1 MRRIALTATVLL
13 AASAGAGCP
22 NDWLPPRLSTLAA
35 RSEKPSPGGA
45 DYLYGGG
52 RAVQTFPQGPATVQ
66 PAVLSALDDL
76 RIHSVR
82 QISDGGSIVFEALTA
97 DDRRASVAI
106 VPQASGTRLSARIG
120 LFGDQALSRALMDRV
135 GIRLGNL
142 PPAPVPETPPS
153 QPASNPYFS
162 RTAISDAEMLKD
174 QAEAPY
180 RSTAV
185 PDNKPY

>member
-1 MRRIALTATVLL
+1 MRRIALSATALL
-13 AASAGAGCP
+13 AVAAGSGCQTTGP
-22 NDWLPPRLSTLAA
+22 AA
-35 RSEKPSPGGA
+35 LMALGRSESPSPGGSDYRYAGGWA
-45 DYLYGGG
+45 D
-52 RAVQTFPQGPATVQ
+52 QTFGQGAAAVQ
-66 PAVLSALDDL
+66 PAVLGALDDL
-76 RIHSVR
+76 RVHSVR
-82 QISDGGSIVFEALTA
+82 QISDGGSIVFEARTA
-97 DDRRASVAI
+97 DNRRATVTLI
-106 VPQASGTRLSARIG
+106 PQARGTRLSARVG

-142 PPAPVPETPPS
+142 PPAPVPDAPPS